1 MTGSPQ
7 HEHVNLDASE
17 RKRLIILVCTILAFA
32 VMNGTMFN
40 VAIPDIAASFNL
52 SPSEVSWVLTGY
64 ILVFA
69 IGSLMYGKLADIYP
83 IKTLF
88 TVGISIFSLGA
99 FIGFLSPNYPTL
111 LAARILQAVGG
122 ATIPALAFIVPIRF
136 LPKEKGRVFG
146 LISSTVAFASGV
158 GPIIGGVVGG
168 TLNWRFL
175 FLFSVATALAIPLF
189 RKWLPDEERR
199 EGSIDLPG
207 ALLMAISVASL
218 LFYITTFL
226 WYLLVIFIVFF
237 FLFLWRTFT
246 IMHPFIDPVILKNTK
261 YTVTV
266 LTSFLGTSAL
276 FGLIFVIPIMLR
288 ELNGLSTLNIGLVLF
303 PGAMAAGL
311 IGQAGGKIIEQ
322 KGPTFVV
329 KVALLLIAGGSFFIS
344 TFSGFN
350 PWVIVPC
357 LLIAYLGF
365 PLIQSS
371 TADLLSSILPD
382 NQNGVGMGVFNLL
395 NFLAG
400 AFSSAIFGRLLDMK
414 NVAFTMN
421 PLSRTGDN
429 LIYSNLYL
437 GLTLIAL
444 IAFSVFTLKFM
455 SKREK
460 ALSES
465 SVYRNE
471 QL

>member
-1 MTGSPQ
+1 MTQPNEYQ
-7 HEHVNLDASE
+7 HATLDASE
-17 RKRLIILVCTILAFA
+17 KKRLIILVCTILAFA

-52 SPSEVSWVLTGY
+52 SPSEVSWVLTAY

-88 TVGISIFSLGA
+88 TIGISIFSLGA

-189 RKWLPDEERR
+189 RKWLPDEEKR

-207 ALLMAISVASL
+207 ASLMAISVASL
-218 LFYITTFL
+218 LFYITIL
-226 WYLLVIFIVFF
+226 NWYLLVTFIVFF
-237 FLFLWRTFT
+237 ILFLWRTFT
-246 IMHPFIDPVILKNTK
+246 IKNPFIDPVILKNTK
-261 YTVTV
+261 YTITV

-288 ELNGLSTLNIGLVLF
+288 DLNGLSTLNIGLVLF

-311 IGQAGGKIIEQ
+311 IGQVGGKIIEQ
-322 KGPTFVV
+322 KGATVV
-329 KVALLLIAGGSFFIS
+329 VRLALILIAGGTFFIS
-344 TFSGFN
+344 TFSGYN
-350 PWVIVPC
+350 AWVIAPC

-371 TADLLSSILPD
+371 TADLLSTILPD
-382 NQNGVGMGVFNLL
+382 NQNGVGMGIFNLL
-395 NFLAG
+395 NFMAG

-414 NVAFTMN
+414 DVSFTMN

-429 LIYSNLYL
+429 LIYSNLYI
-437 GLTLIAL
+437 GLSLIAI
-444 IAFSVFTLKFM
+444 IALSIFTLKFF

-460 ALSES
+460 SLSES
-465 SVYRNE
+465 PVS
-471 QL
+471 

>member
-1 MTGSPQ
+1 MSDYYE
-7 HEHVNLDASE
+7 HEKLDASA
-17 RKRLIILVCTILAFA
+17 RKKLIILVCTILAFA

-88 TVGISIFSLGA
+88 TIGISIFATGA

-111 LAARILQAVGG
+111 LAARILQAIGG

-136 LPKEKGRVFG
+136 LPNEKGRVFG

-175 FLFSVATALAIPLF
+175 FLFSVATVFAIPLF
-189 RKWLPDEERR
+189 RKWLPNEEKRS
-199 EGSIDLPG
+199 GSIDLPG
-207 ALLMAISVASL
+207 AALMAVSVASL

-226 WYLLVIFIVFF
+226 WYLLLIFIVFF
-237 FLFLWRTFT
+237 ILFLWRTFT
-246 IMHPFIDPVILKNTK
+246 ITHPFIDPVILKNTK
-261 YTVTV
+261 YTITV

-288 ELNGLSTLNIGLVLF
+288 ELNGLSTLKIGLVLF

-311 IGQAGGKIIEQ
+311 IGQIGGKIIEQ
-322 KGPTFVV
+322 RGAILVV
-329 KVALLLIAGGSFFIS
+329 KIALLLIASGTFLIS
-344 TFSGFN
+344 TFSGYN
-350 PWVIVPC
+350 AWVIAPC

-414 NVAFTMN
+414 DVSFSMN
-421 PLSRTGDN
+421 PLSLTGEN
-429 LIYSNLYL
+429 LIFSNLYL
-437 GLTLIAL
+437 GLTCIAL
-444 IAFSVFTLKFM
+444 LAFSIFTLKFLT
-455 SKREK
+455 KHEK

-465 SVYRNE
+465 SAS
-471 QL
+471 